1 MHLQRASALDS
12 GEGWTLRV
20 RSSSRAKMEG
30 TRQRRPIVL
39 LTALA
44 CLLLFCGRGFAA
56 PVRASHLTVELV
68 TETTSI
74 APNHDFLAGLHF
86 VLDPGWHIYW
96 INAGD
101 AGEPP
106 RVDWQ
111 LPAGITAGD
120 LQFPAP
126 ERLPLGPLMDFGYQH
141 EVLLPIPMRADA
153 SLHAGTN
160 AAFAGNCIFWS
171 AATSAFPAKQ
181 RSSRAFP
188 SLLNPG
194 RTIQPRSRY
203 SLLRSERCRER
214 CLWACRF
221 RCSKRRRPS

>member
-1 MHLQRASALDS
+1 M
-12 GEGWTLRV
+12 V
-20 RSSSRAKMEG
+20 
-30 TRQRRPIVL
+30 
-39 LTALA
+39 
-44 CLLLFCGRGFAA
+44 CA
-56 PVRASHLTVELV
+56 PVRTSHLTVELV

-106 RVDWQ
+106 RVDWH

-153 SLHAGTN
+153 SSSSRNERSPARPI
-160 AAFAGNCIFWS
+160 CIFWC
-171 AATSAFPAKQ
+171 AATSAFPAK
-181 RSSRAFP
+181 RTWSR
-188 SLLNPG
+188 
-194 RTIQPRSRY
+194 Q
-203 SLLRSERCRER
+203 
-214 CLWACRF
+214 F
-221 RCSKRRRPS
+221 R